1 MPTAIIIGFE
11 YSVNKLSYVQS
22 SLSTS
27 TPDSHGKVVSPTTL
41 PGAFIDIYQAHRWCL
56 SFNCATY
63 IFTDVTAD
71 VTSKYSFVLKK
82 SIANNIVDPDIVS
95 FYDMVDTTLVNTSA
109 ELLLELDALLLNVP
123 DNRLIIYYT
132 GHGNKDALVL
142 PSHELLSFITF
153 RDRILSKL
161 APTTEIFWILD
172 CCNPTGLHL
181 PFLLERNNFV
191 LSSAKISCVMQPIL
205 LIISSNSEEK
215 SVTSDTGSL
224 FSRGLFQ
231 LLHTLNSANTTIS
244 ARNRNMRRLLGNLSS
259 AIRKM
264 HTGYTQTLSIYSS
277 YITDPVLWLWI
288 GANETT
294 NTTDVVADM
303 SLSTI
308 IIR

>member
-27 TPDSHGKVVSPTTL
+27 SFASHGNHGKLASPTTL

-56 SFNCATY
+56 SFNCAAY
-63 IFTDVTAD
+63 ILTDVTGD
-71 VTSKYSFVLKK
+71 VSSKYSFVLKK

-109 ELLLELDALLLNVP
+109 ELLLGLDAILLNMS

-132 GHGNKDALVL
+132 GHGNKDALVM

-153 RDRILSKL
+153 RDRILSKI
-161 APTTEIFWILD
+161 PTTTEVFWILD

-181 PFLLERNNFV
+181 PFLLDHNNFV
-191 LSSAKISCVMQPIL
+191 LSSAKISCVLQPIL

-215 SVTSDTGSL
+215 SVTSDMGSL
-224 FSRGLFQ
+224 FSRELFR
-231 LLHTLNSANTTIS
+231 LLHTLNSGNTTFS
-244 ARNRNMRRLLGNLSS
+244 GRNRNMRRLLGNLSS

-277 YITDPVLWLWI
+277 YIIDPVLWLWI
-288 GANETT
+288 GSTDT
-294 NTTDVVADM
+294 NDVVADM